1 MSSPSVWLNKEY
13 PFELN
18 QTQNISLRVNSL
30 CCNRT
35 HKARKYRISIGS
47 CLKEEPISLY
57 EKTLNDIRR
66 KVDGTEPKL
75 LQKRFVTLIKPCNE
89 KTKLGGLLQAKSRR
103 EQSAV
108 YFADNSLF

>member
-1 MSSPSVWLNKEY
+1 MACPSVWLNKDY

-30 CCNRT
+30 CHNKI
-35 HKARKYRISIGS
+35 HKRRKYRISIGS
-47 CLKEEPISLY
+47 CLQDEPISLY
-57 EKTLNDIRR
+57 ESTLNDV
-66 KVDGTEPKL
+66 KQMVDGIVPKKAH
-75 LQKRFVTLIKPCNE
+75 KRYVTLIKPCKE

-108 YFADNSLF
+108 YFTNDSLF